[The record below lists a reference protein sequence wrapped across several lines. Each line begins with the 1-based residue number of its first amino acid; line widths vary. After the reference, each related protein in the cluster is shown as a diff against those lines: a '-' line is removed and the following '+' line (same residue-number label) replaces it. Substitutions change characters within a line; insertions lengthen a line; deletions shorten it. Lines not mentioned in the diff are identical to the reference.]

1 MEGFDFDSIFSEHVL
16 FLALVAVFVCSLD
29 QFFLESVINV
39 RIFATQAF
47 DLLVL
52 AMTLAHDFHLIDV
65 LAVACLYL
73 LMVKSITFLL
83 GDLLLTLNR
92 SLQSI

>member
-16 FLALVAVFVCSLD
+16 FLTFIAVLVRSLD

-39 RIFATQAF
+39 RIFAAQAF
-47 DLLVL
+47 NLLVL
-52 AMTLAHDFHLIDV
+52 AMTLAHDFYLINV

-73 LMVKSITFLL
+73 LMVKPITFLL